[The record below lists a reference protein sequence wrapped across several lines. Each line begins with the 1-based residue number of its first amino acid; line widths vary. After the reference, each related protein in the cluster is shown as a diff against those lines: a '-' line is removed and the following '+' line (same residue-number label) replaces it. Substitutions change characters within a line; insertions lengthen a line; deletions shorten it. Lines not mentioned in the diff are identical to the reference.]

1 MITPTDALTVP
12 LLAALPHA
20 LRSRIVARAAD
31 VRANVGEWIIREGD
45 PPYFWIVLEGEIEAV
60 RTLAG
65 RERQTTTW
73 DPGEFFGE
81 VPLMLGSTATVSCR
95 AIQPSRLMRT
105 DPTDFHAMVTEATE
119 ASAMLAQTLVRRVG
133 IIRDIYAAAEVTQA
147 TIVGDRYDF
156 ACHDIRD
163 FLSRNQVP
171 FDWLDPSD
179 PADRPYVAAELLEAN
194 AYPVVVTEGRSL
206 VQPSQRDLAESL
218 GLQTRPTTAIYDLAI
233 VGGGPA
239 GLAAAVYGASEGLRT
254 MMIESEAPGGQAGTS
269 SRIEN
274 YLGFPGGVSG
284 GDLAHRALLQAK
296 QFGTEILVT
305 RNVVELRVGEPT
317 FSIVLDGDETIAA
330 RAVVIATGVSWRP
343 LECDGSELFVG
354 RGVYYGAAR
363 TEALGTRGRDVF
375 IVGGGNS
382 AGQAAMFFANYA
394 RSVTVLVRGDALAKS
409 MSHYLIEQLN
419 SKANISVELRT
430 TVARVLGE
438 DHLEAIVTREGSEAE
453 VERHA
458 DALFVFI
465 GADAET
471 DWLPRAIECDAGGYV
486 RTGRDLTSWTAAR
499 RPFPFETSTP
509 GVFAAGDVRS
519 DSVKR
524 VASAVGEG
532 SIVIAYVHQYLDSLA
547 ASR

>member
-31 VRANVGEWIIREGD
+31 VRANVGEWIVREGD

-60 RTLAG
+60 RTIAG

-119 ASAMLAQTLVRRVG
+119 ASAILAQTLVRRVG
-133 IIRDIYAAAEVTQA
+133 LIRDIYAAAEATQA

-163 FLSRNQVP
+163 FLSRNQVA

-179 PADRPYVAAELLEAN
+179 PADRPYVGAELLEAN

-206 VQPSQRDLAESL
+206 VRPSQRDLAESL
-218 GLQTRPTTAIYDLAI
+218 GLQTRPTTDIYDLAI

-254 MMIESEAPGGQAGTS
+254 MMIEAEAPGGQAGTS

-284 GDLAHRALLQAK
+284 DDLAHRALLQAK
-296 QFGTEILVT
+296 HFEAEILVT
-305 RNVVELRVGEPT
+305 RKVVEMRVGEPN
-317 FSIVLDGDETIAA
+317 FFIVLDGDETIGA
-330 RAVVIATGVSWRP
+330 RAIVIATGVSWRP
-343 LECDGSELFVG
+343 LECDGADRFVG

-394 RSVTVLVRGDALAKS
+394 RSVTVLVRGDTLAKS
-409 MSHYLIEQLN
+409 MSHYLIQQLH
-419 SKANISVELRT
+419 SKANISVEVRT

-438 DHLEAIVTREGSEAE
+438 DHLETIVTRDAFGAE
-453 VERHA
+453 VERRA

-471 DWLPRAIECDAGGYV
+471 GWLPEAIERERSGYV
-486 RTGRDLTSWTAAR
+486 RTGRDVTTWAGS
-499 RPFPFETSTP
+499 RPPFAFETSVP
-509 GVFAAGDVRS
+509 GIFAVGDVRS

-532 SIVIAYVHQYLDSLA
+532 SIVVAYVHQYLESL
-547 ASR
+547 SP